1 MGGAKSKFEQ
11 TDWIRANGKLTNREQ
26 TIDGSSPT
34 SAYGVYYVTKLKL
47 NQREFEVTDLEK
59 NLLYTTR
66 CVPGTLS
73 WFDVYGRGIDDC
85 LLRYG

>member
-11 TDWIRANGKLTNREQ
+11 TDWIRADGGLGESAED
-26 TIDGSSPT
+26 TIDGAPPT
-34 SAYGVYYVTKLKL
+34 AAYGIYYVTKAKL

-59 NLLYTTR
+59 NLLYSTK
-66 CVPGTLS
+66 CVPGTLC

-85 LLRYG
+85 LLR